1 MTVLA
6 RSFLRRRMVIL
17 STCALILA
25 WFVISH
31 SFAAYFAATAP
42 RTALWLNPDEPNAL
56 VNLADWTLN
65 RSQNTGVT
73 GAAATEQAP
82 QTRGDTTGA
91 AAQVSPGVAAA
102 SQMNNRDFSEFR
114 IVDPSREID
123 LPTVRAWADASVM
136 NAPLDARALRIL
148 GQAATAAGDEAE
160 AASFM
165 QEAARLSLHESLAVY
180 WLLVQSA
187 KEKDNK
193 AAIYYADAILRTL
206 PGFDSYVIP
215 ILALIAEDKDSA
227 SFLKAVLTD
236 DPPWRSNFL
245 QGLPRSVRDERVPL
259 DFLVGL
265 RNSPRPPT
273 AADIN
278 GYLDFLVQHKMYAL
292 AYYTWLQFLPD
303 QSLRS
308 AGLLYNGDFNI
319 APSGSP
325 FDWRI
330 TQGSGVNVDIEER
343 PDKRGADALVI
354 DFEYGRVEYHSV
366 KQLIMLAPGQYQFQG
381 QYKGA
386 LVGPRGLK
394 WRLACA
400 ESPTQPFAESDMIR
414 GGDAAWKDA
423 KFNFTVPAQDCAAQY
438 LSLDLDARMPS
449 EEFMTGSIW
458 FDELKISRAA
468 GAQGE

>member
-1 MTVLA
+1 MTVSA
-6 RSFLRRRMVIL
+6 RSFLRRRTVVL
-17 STCALILA
+17 AACAVALA
-25 WFVISH
+25 WFVISR
-31 SFAAYFAATAP
+31 SFAAYFALTAP
-42 RTALWLNPDEPNAL
+42 RTALWLNPNEPNAL

-65 RSQNTGVT
+65 RSQNSAAT
-73 GAAATEQAP
+73 GAATSEQAA
-82 QTRGDTTGA
+82 QTQSDTA
-91 AAQVSPGVAAA
+91 AGTAQVSPDTAAP
-102 SQMNNRDFSEFR
+102 SQRSNRDFSEFR
-114 IVDPSREID
+114 IVDPSRQID
-123 LPTVRAWADASVM
+123 LSTVRAWADTSLM

-148 GQAATAAGDEAE
+148 GQAATAAGNEAD
-160 AASFM
+160 ATNFM

-187 KEKDNK
+187 KQKDYK
-193 AAIYYADAILRTL
+193 ATVYYADAILRTL

-215 ILALIAEDKDSA
+215 ILALVAEDKDSA
-227 SFLKAVLTD
+227 SLLKTLLAD
-236 DPPWRSNFL
+236 DPPWRSNFF
-245 QGLPRSVRDERVPL
+245 QSLPRSVRDERVPL
-259 DFLVGL
+259 DFLLSL
-265 RNSPRPPT
+265 RNSPRPPS
-273 AADIN
+273 AADVDS
-278 GYLDFLVQHKMYAL
+278 YLDFLVQHKMYAL

-308 AGLLYNGDFNI
+308 AALLYNGDFNI

-400 ESPTQPFAESDMIR
+400 ESPTQPFAESEMIR
-414 GGDAAWKDA
+414 GGDSAWKEA
-423 KFNFTVPAQDCAAQY
+423 KFDFTVPAQGCAAQY

-458 FDELKISRAA
+458 FDKLEISRVASV
-468 GAQGE
+468 QGE